1 MYASLSEIYSETE
14 EFYLEKKIPEESA
27 LDQRPQS
34 VIVWGMPKRG
44 QNLSSNMKN
53 VISNVLFHIMI
64 RLLMHYHYL
73 DDYFSII

>member
-34 VIVWGMPKRG
+34 VIV
-44 QNLSSNMKN
+44 
-53 VISNVLFHIMI
+53 
-64 RLLMHYHYL
+64 
-73 DDYFSII
+73 